1 MKFLLPLAVASAV
14 VVPAPVLAQQTVWPL
29 GESVKSPSKALSVP
43 TKLDPVS
50 QSLTDMLNSGGRI
63 VDSHLGA
70 TGPVVT
76 LTWRKRNVLCIL
88 QGANP
93 ATDQNVATSE
103 CYALN

>member
-1 MKFLLPLAVASAV
+1 MKSLLSLVALIAVATPAV
-14 VVPAPVLAQQTVWPL
+14 SVAQQGVWPL
-29 GESVKSPSKALSVP
+29 AESAKSPTKALSVP
-43 TKLDPVS
+43 TRLDPVS
-50 QSLTDMLNSGGRI
+50 QSLTDMLNRGGKI
-63 VDSHLGA
+63 IASQLGA

-76 LTWRKRNVLCIL
+76 LTYRSRYLVCIV